1 MTLILLGS
9 KRVYIALLFWQRV
22 TDPRCALSHS
32 LAQIDRALGGER
44 PGYYGEGCESGC
56 RLVMAVRLYRMIWER
71 LIGLSLLVFEP

>member
-9 KRVYIALLFWQRV
+9 KRVYVALLFWQRV

-32 LAQIDRALGGER
+32 LAQIDRALGGEG
-44 PGYYGEGCESGC
+44 PGYCGEGCESGC
-56 RLVMAVRLYRMIWER
+56 RLVMAVQLHRMIWER